1 MTYDNASTTVRLRA
15 MTLEDCTII
24 EANPPTPDSDRFSY
38 FGIPMPGRFR
48 KKLESGGAHPKPGEV
63 HGLLSIEAE
72 GSYIGFVS
80 WHPVPY
86 GPVDAPAA
94 NFGIGLLESARGKGY
109 GTTAQKLLV
118 AYLFQTTTVYRV
130 EASTDVENVAE
141 QRSLEKV
148 GMMRE
153 GVIRGAH
160 YREGRYND
168 MVLYGITRADYEA
181 ALAAASGTKVTT
193 GFSASR

>member
-1 MTYDNASTTVRLRA
+1 MTYDTALTTVRLRSV
-15 MTLEDCTII
+15 TLEDCAII
-24 EANPPTPDSDRFSY
+24 EAHPPTPDTDRFSY
-38 FGIPMPGRFR
+38 FGIPVPGRFR
-48 KKLESGGAHPKPGEV
+48 KRVESGEAHPKPGDV
-63 HGLLSIEAE
+63 SGLLSIEAE

-86 GPVDAPAA
+86 GPINAPAA

-109 GTTAQKLLV
+109 GTEAQKLLV

-153 GVIRGAH
+153 GVVRGAH

-168 MVLYGITRADYEA
+168 MVLYGITRADYEE
-181 ALAAASGTKVTT
+181 ALAAASGAKITT

>member
-1 MTYDNASTTVRLRA
+1 MTYDTAATTVRLRP
-15 MTLEDCTII
+15 MTLDDCTIF
-24 EANPPTPDSDRFSY
+24 EANPSTPENDRFSF
-38 FGIPMPGRFR
+38 FGFPVPGRFR
-48 KKLESGGAHPKPGEV
+48 KKVESGEAHPKPGDM

-72 GSYIGFVS
+72 GSCIGYVS

-86 GPVDAPAA
+86 GPINAPAA

-109 GTTAQKLLV
+109 GTEAQKLLV
-118 AYLFQTTTVYRV
+118 AYLFQTTTGYRI
-130 EASTDVENVAE
+130 EASTDVENIAE

-160 YREGRYND
+160 YREGKYND
-168 MVLYGITRADYEA
+168 MVLYGITRADYEE
-181 ALAAASGTKVTT
+181 ALAAASGAKITT